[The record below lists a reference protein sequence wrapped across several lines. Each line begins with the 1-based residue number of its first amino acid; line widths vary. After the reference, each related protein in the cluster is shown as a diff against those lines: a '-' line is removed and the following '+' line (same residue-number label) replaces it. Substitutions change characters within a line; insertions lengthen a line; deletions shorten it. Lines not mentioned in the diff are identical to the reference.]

1 MAVWHHRPSLP
12 KLADVRENSE
22 IGAIEFELRHLP
34 HPHAPVCAQRCLVV
48 GPDEKY
54 PLTPWLQSSQLRKHR
69 GSQALSA
76 VPVYKSLGS
85 VAKNSLQQSNG
96 LVFLQMLYSIAN
108 P

>member
-1 MAVWHHRPSLP
+1 MRLCARSDASLSARM
-12 KLADVRENSE
+12 KST
-22 IGAIEFELRHLP
+22 
-34 HPHAPVCAQRCLVV
+34 
-48 GPDEKY
+48 
-54 PLTPWLQSSQLRKHR
+54 PLTPWLQPSQLRKHR